1 MESKRVLIVE
11 PDSAFALSLA
21 SVYRGEGCATA
32 VAASAAEA
40 EREIQARFPDLV
52 VARAEL
58 HDLSGFSLCGRLR
71 RDHPGLPVVI
81 FSSESTPEALAEHAR
96 TPSAANAYLV
106 MPLDTAALARV
117 SRDLLAV
124 PEPTEVDADALVEE
138 LPPVEVRFGEEAPPA
153 PAGPLPP
160 PMPRRERRSAITD
173 EDRVFLERVFQT
185 VADRR
190 ADLVAESRRRRPPP
204 PRQLLATPEGRLS
217 LLREDLKVREAQIA
231 RLSQIWEARER
242 ELFQV
247 DDRLHEKEVEIQ
259 ALKLQTDELLRKLAD
274 ARDHFLV
281 KEREHGASVEGLLLE
296 KFSQEKELIEVVA
309 AKERR
314 VNELEREVRLRD
326 DDLAKR
332 KVALDAAVDE
342 IGRLE
347 RRGAADRERAE
358 ARERELTASLGA
370 RETELGAAQKGLL
383 DARALAAEQAQ
394 ALRAELEGTARA
406 LAGVEAELAASRERE
421 AASAERGRELEAT
434 LAAREAEAEREREA
448 ARSAADALQ
457 ARIDER
463 EEAIRGREE
472 RIGALE
478 EEGRRTREAAR
489 TREEDLLRENRDH
502 LVHVGQLER
511 EAEAAAAE
519 AAEREGELRALAQ
532 RSAEEAAAARAGRE
546 ADAAVWAQRAREW
559 EARLAEAEGRLVEE
573 RRRAQDDLAQREA
586 ARAQEALRWQ
596 ATVQEAA
603 RRIEAMQREL
613 ARRASVQASPV
624 EAPSG
629 RDPERK

>member
-21 SVYRGEGCATA
+21 SVYRAEGCATA
-32 VAASAAEA
+32 VAASAADA
-40 EREIQARFPDLV
+40 ERELQARLPDLV

-58 HDLSGFSLCGRLR
+58 PDLSGFSLCGRIR

-138 LPPVEVRFGEEAPPA
+138 LPTVEVRLGEEAAPA

-160 PMPRRERRSAITD
+160 PMPRRERRGAITD
-173 EDRVFLERVFQT
+173 EDRVFLVRVFQT

-217 LLREDLKVREAQIA
+217 LLREDLKAREAQIA
-231 RLSQIWEARER
+231 RLAQIWEARER

-274 ARDHFLV
+274 ARDQFIA

-296 KFSQEKELIEVVA
+296 KFSQEKDLIEVVA

-347 RRGAADRERAE
+347 RRGSADREHAE

-394 ALRAELEGTARA
+394 ALRAELDGTARA

-421 AASAERGRELEAT
+421 AASAERGRELEAQ

-448 ARSAADALQ
+448 ARIAAEALQ
-457 ARIDER
+457 ARIDQR
-463 EEAIRGREE
+463 EETIRDREE
-472 RIGALE
+472 RIAALE
-478 EEGRRTREAAR
+478 EEGRRARESAR
-489 TREEDLLRENRDH
+489 AREEDLVRENRDH

-519 AAEREGELRALAQ
+519 AAEREAEMRALGQ
-532 RSAEEAAAARAGRE
+532 RASDEAAAARAGRE
-546 ADAAVWAQRAREW
+546 ADAAAWAQRAREW
-559 EARLAEAEGRLVEE
+559 EARLARAEGRLVEE
-573 RRRAQDDLAQREA
+573 RQRAQDEMARREA
-586 ARAQEALRWQ
+586 ARAQEAQRWQ

-603 RRIEAMQREL
+603 RRIENMQREL
-613 ARRASVQASPV
+613 VRRA
-624 EAPSG
+624 APSPAGPGPPAG
-629 RDPERK
+629 REPDGT